1 MINLGLARISK
12 LLART
17 SIPWKAVHIAGTNGK
32 GSVAS
37 IVSSLLHVSGISVG
51 RFNSPHLI
59 DRWDCITVN
68 QQTVSKSV
76 FLAVEKFVKDR
87 NEAEN
92 IDASEFEIL
101 TATAFEIFTNAKVD
115 IGVVECGLGG
125 RLDATNVLKPEQVLC
140 SVITKVGKDHE
151 ALLGNTVVKIAV
163 EKAGI
168 LKNGRPFVIDQSNS
182 LEVLMTVDKAAKKAG
197 AVQVLTELPGVL
209 QQQLCLNSGDV
220 LKSEQSGSAVDIS
233 QWPVHQQ
240 QNIRTA
246 LLACRAIQ
254 EEYFDQEKPINVYKE
269 DGNLGP
275 EQIAAIVASPTA
287 WPGRLQLIDTGKVT
301 GDKNPVLLDGAHNQQ
316 AAQAL
321 DNYINSTYR
330 TDGPL
335 VWVIAMSKGKSTKDF
350 AKTLFKH
357 GDRVVVTMFGAVDGM
372 PWVQSEDTDVL
383 VQAIP
388 DMISNPIYVEPEPWD
403 ALRKAS
409 ELAGSQTQ
417 VVICGSLYLVGD
429 VLRLL
434 RDDPPEALDGLKWK
448 AWTEEQRRKLELR
461 KQGVF
466 D

>member
-37 IVSSLLHVSGISVG
+37 IISSLLHASGMSVG

-68 QQTVSKSV
+68 QQTVSKSA
-76 FLAVEKFVKDR
+76 FLAVEKLVKDR

-101 TATAFEIFTNAKVD
+101 TATAFEIFTNAKIH

-125 RLDATNVLKPEQVLC
+125 RLDATNVLTPEQVLC

-151 ALLGNTVVKIAV
+151 ALLGNTVVKIAG

-168 LKNGRPFVIDQSNS
+168 LKNGRPFVIDPSNS
-182 LEVLMTVDKAAKKAG
+182 LDVLMAVDEAAKKVG
-197 AVQVLTELPGVL
+197 ATQGLTELPAVI
-209 QQQLCLNSGDV
+209 QWQL
-220 LKSEQSGSAVDIS
+220 SETSH
-233 QWPVHQQ
+233 WPIHQQ
-240 QNIRTA
+240 ENLKTA
-246 LLACRAIQ
+246 LLACCAIQ
-254 EEYFDQEKPINVYKE
+254 GEFLDQVNFIHVFNA
-269 DGNLGP
+269 DGSLGP
-275 EQIAAIVASPTA
+275 DRVSAIMASPIA
-287 WPGRLQLIDTGKVT
+287 WPGRLQLVDTSKFT
-301 GDKNPVLLDGAHNQQ
+301 GDINPMLLDGAHNQQ

-321 DNYINSTYR
+321 GNYINSKYR
-330 TDGPL
+330 PDGPL
-335 VWVIAMSKGKSTKDF
+335 VWVVAMSKGKSVKGF

-357 GDRVVVTMFGAVDGM
+357 GDQVVATTFGAVDGM
-372 PWVQSEDTDVL
+372 PWVQNEATDVL
-383 VQAIP
+383 VQAMP
-388 DMISNPIYVEPEPWD
+388 DVISNPIYVESEAWD
-403 ALRKAS
+403 ALRKAA
-409 ELAGSQTQ
+409 ELAGSRKQ

-434 RDDPPEALDGLKWK
+434 RDEPPEALDGPKWE
-448 AWTEEQRRKLELR
+448 AWTEEQRRKLEKR
-461 KQGVF
+461 KHGVF